1 MSNQLRRFQS
11 QEENSYFEKRK
22 NILKKQDA
30 EFFADNPYLFATR
43 QETGDTLARVELFQ
57 KICDIPGYIVEC
69 GSNTGNHLMLF
80 ALLSTVYEPYAINR
94 KIISFD
100 TFEGFR
106 SINAEADG
114 ELSEKDFSNADLN
127 LLENC
132 VNIYDM
138 NRHLSHMNK
147 ISLVKGNAVETIPE
161 WKRKNK
167 EVVISLLYLDF
178 DIYEPTVVALENL
191 FELVPKGGIIAFD
204 QFSYENFPGETL
216 AFKDILGLDYPLKKF
231 TYHPFISYFVK

>member
-1 MSNQLRRFQS
+1 MSNRLGRFQS
-11 QEENSYFEKRK
+11 QEEESYFEKRK

-30 EFFADNPYLFATR
+30 EFVADNPYLFTTR

-106 SINAEADG
+106 NINLEVDG
-114 ELSEKDFSNADLN
+114 QLSERDFTNANFD
-127 LLENC
+127 LLEKC

-161 WKRKNK
+161 WKRQNK

-178 DIYEPTVVALENL
+178 DIFEPTLVALENL
-191 FELVPKGGIIAFD
+191 FELIPKGGIVAFD

-216 AFKDILGLDYPLKKF
+216 AFKEKLGLDFSLKKF
-231 TYHPFISYFVK
+231 SYHPFISYFVK

>member
-1 MSNQLRRFQS
+1 MSNRLGRFQS
-11 QEENSYFEKRK
+11 QEEESYFEKRK

-30 EFFADNPYLFATR
+30 EFVADNPYLFSTR

-80 ALLSTVYEPYAINR
+80 ALLSTVYEPFAINR

-106 SINAEADG
+106 NINLEVDG
-114 ELSEKDFSNADLN
+114 QLSERDFTNANFD
-127 LLENC
+127 LLEKC
-132 VNIYDM
+132 VKIYDM

-161 WKRKNK
+161 WKRQNK

-178 DIYEPTVVALENL
+178 DIFEPTLVALENL
-191 FELVPKGGIIAFD
+191 FELIPKGGIVAFD

-216 AFKDILGLDYPLKKF
+216 AFKEKLGLDFSLKKF
-231 TYHPFISYFVK
+231 SYHPFISYFVK

>member
-1 MSNQLRRFQS
+1 
-11 QEENSYFEKRK
+11 
-22 NILKKQDA
+22 
-30 EFFADNPYLFATR
+30 
-43 QETGDTLARVELFQ
+43 
-57 KICDIPGYIVEC
+57 
-69 GSNTGNHLMLF
+69 MLF

-147 ISLVKGNAVETIPE
+147 ISLIKGNAVETIPE
-161 WKRKNK
+161 WKHQNK

-178 DIYEPTVVALENL
+178 DIYEPTLVALENL
-191 FELVPKGGIIAFD
+191 FELVPKGGIVAFD

-231 TYHPFISYFVK
+231 SYHPFISYFVK

>member
-1 MSNQLRRFQS
+1 MSNQLGRFQS
-11 QEENSYFEKRK
+11 QDEKSYFEKRK
-22 NILKKQDA
+22 NILKKQNA
-30 EFFADNPYLFATR
+30 EFVADNPYLFATR

-147 ISLVKGNAVETIPE
+147 ISLIKGNAVETIPE
-161 WKRKNK
+161 WKHQNK

-178 DIYEPTVVALENL
+178 DIYEPTLVALENL
-191 FELVPKGGIIAFD
+191 FELVPKGGIVAFD

-231 TYHPFISYFVK
+231 SYHPFISYFVK

>member
-1 MSNQLRRFQS
+1 MSNHLGRFQS
-11 QEENSYFEKRK
+11 KDEKSYFEKRK
-22 NILKKQDA
+22 NLLKKQDT
-30 EFFADNPYLFATR
+30 EFIADNPYLFATR

-69 GSNTGNHLMLF
+69 GSNNGNHLMLF

-94 KIISFD
+94 KLISFD
-100 TFEGFR
+100 TFDGFR
-106 SINAEADG
+106 NINMEVDG
-114 ELSEKDFSNADLN
+114 ELSEKDFSNSDYD
-127 LLENC
+127 LLEKC
-132 VNIYDM
+132 VDIYDM

-147 ISLVKGNAVETIPE
+147 IRLIKGNAVETIPE
-161 WKRKNK
+161 WKHQNK

-191 FELVPKGGIIAFD
+191 FELIPKGGIVAFD

-216 AFKDILGLDYPLKKF
+216 AFKEKLGLDYSLKKF
-231 TYHPFISYFVK
+231 SYHPFISYFVK

>member
-1 MSNQLRRFQS
+1 MSNQLGRFQS
-11 QEENSYFEKRK
+11 QDEKSYFEKRK
-22 NILKKQDA
+22 NILKKQNA
-30 EFFADNPYLFATR
+30 EFVADNPYLFATR

-231 TYHPFISYFVK
+231 SYHPFISYFVK

>member
-1 MSNQLRRFQS
+1 MSNQLGRFQS
-11 QEENSYFEKRK
+11 QDEKSYFEKRK
-22 NILKKQDA
+22 NILKKQNA
-30 EFFADNPYLFATR
+30 EFVADNPYLFATR

-147 ISLVKGNAVETIPE
+147 ISLIKGNAVETIPE
-161 WKRKNK
+161 WKHQNK

-178 DIYEPTVVALENL
+178 DIYEPTLVALENL
-191 FELVPKGGIIAFD
+191 FELIPKGGIVAFD

-216 AFKDILGLDYPLKKF
+216 AFKEKLGLDFSLKKF
-231 TYHPFISYFVK
+231 SYHPFISYFVK